1 MCLSKAYFDRNGE
14 KELLMEDIASVTIK
28 DDRLLLKT
36 LFGEQKELEA
46 TIREIDFKANSILL
60 ENIKEGGVSPKDRH
74 LAFNR

>member
-60 ENIKEGGVSPKDRH
+60 ENLK
-74 LAFNR
+74 

>member
-14 KELLMEDIASVTIK
+14 KELLMEEIASVTIK
-28 DDRLLLKT
+28 GDRLLLKT

-60 ENIKEGGVSPKDRH
+60 EDLN
-74 LAFNR
+74 